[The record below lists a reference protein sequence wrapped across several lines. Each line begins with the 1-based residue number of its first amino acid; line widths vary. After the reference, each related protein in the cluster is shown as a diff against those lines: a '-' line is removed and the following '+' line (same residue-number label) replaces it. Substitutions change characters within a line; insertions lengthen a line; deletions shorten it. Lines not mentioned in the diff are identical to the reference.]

1 MTELSMQKN
10 GLLHCVLFFYAFEV
24 ECRKGNDMARYTA
37 NAALTNI
44 NYTES
49 IFRVVDDVV
58 DDGRNL
64 TFVVPLSRVKRFL
77 RIMKDA
83 GIAVT
88 RS

>member
-1 MTELSMQKN
+1 MVCCTT
-10 GLLHCVLFFYAFEV
+10 LFFYAFEV
-24 ECRKGNDMARYTA
+24 ECRKVDYMARYTA
-37 NAALTNI
+37 NAALVSI

-58 DDGRNL
+58 DDGQNL
-64 TFVVPLSRVKRFL
+64 TFVVPLGRVKRFL

-88 RS
+88 RA

>member
-1 MTELSMQKN
+1 MVCCTT
-10 GLLHCVLFFYAFEV
+10 LFFYAFEV
-24 ECRKGNDMARYTA
+24 ECRKGDYMARYTA
-37 NAALTNI
+37 NAALVSI

-58 DDGRNL
+58 DDGQNL
-64 TFVVPLSRVKRFL
+64 TFVVPLGRVKRFL